1 MLSEST
7 TIEPND
13 LENLLKAATNAG
25 KKSYS
30 PYSNFRVGAAA
41 LSENNEIFSGC
52 NIENR
57 SYPAGVCAEITAVS
71 KLISSGAKKIKA
83 IAVVGLDS
91 SDFLPPCGVCRQ
103 FITEFGND
111 FPIVMADKTG
121 NYKIVSSADL
131 LPADSLHNLKKY
143 EIK

>member
-7 TIEPND
+7 TIEPKD
-13 LENLLKAATNAG
+13 LENLLKAAADAG

-111 FPIVMADKTG
+111 FPIIMADKTG

>member
-1 MLSEST
+1 MLSE
-7 TIEPND
+7 PNTVENED
-13 LENLLKAATNAG
+13 LEKLLKAAAEAG
-25 KKSYS
+25 EKSYS

-57 SYPAGVCAEITAVS
+57 SYPAGICAEITAVS

-83 IAVVGLDS
+83 IAVIGLDS
-91 SDFLPPCGVCRQ
+91 DDFLPPCGVCRQ

-111 FPIVMADKTG
+111 FPILTANKFGD
-121 NYKIVSSADL
+121 YKIVSSTDL
-131 LPADSLHNLKKY
+131 LPSDSLHDLKKY
-143 EIK
+143 ETK